1 MSRKLFF
8 TIYLSLFLDRYSP
21 RRGGMLL
28 YGSPLVTFGSDD
40 LMNDGDDIR
49 TLSNL
54 SINEDSAAAGLDDL
68 DKLFSFLIR
77 ASSSAILK
85 S

>member
-1 MSRKLFF
+1 
-8 TIYLSLFLDRYSP
+8 
-21 RRGGMLL
+21 
-28 YGSPLVTFGSDD
+28 
-40 LMNDGDDIR
+40 MNDGDDIR